1 MHSKGR
7 YKIGL
12 LLLTVTDVSTDVE
25 CFIFRAWA
33 CVYTRSELS
42 LELFPRDPLTQ
53 KTPPI
58 LIGR

>member
-33 CVYTRSELS
+33 TCVFTRFELS
-42 LELFPRDPLTQ
+42 LELFPEIPLHRQ
-53 KTPPI
+53 FP
-58 LIGR
+58 LF